1 MVGHKKDAIEEKISF
16 VYVSIFLHFST
27 NARAISAEDWQKVF
41 HHKDRNV
48 IIALSRVM
56 KVKNKATFNSYLSNN
71 LLISSINRSL
81 LLGPTPKE
89 TY

>member
-1 MVGHKKDAIEEKISF
+1 MVGHKKDAIEEKSLLYTLAF
-16 VYVSIFLHFST
+16 FLHFST
-27 NARAISAEDWQKVF
+27 NARAISADDGQKVF

-48 IIALSRVM
+48 IMALSRVIQA
-56 KVKNKATFNSYLSNN
+56 KNKATFNSYLSNN
-71 LLISSINRSL
+71 FLISSVNRSL